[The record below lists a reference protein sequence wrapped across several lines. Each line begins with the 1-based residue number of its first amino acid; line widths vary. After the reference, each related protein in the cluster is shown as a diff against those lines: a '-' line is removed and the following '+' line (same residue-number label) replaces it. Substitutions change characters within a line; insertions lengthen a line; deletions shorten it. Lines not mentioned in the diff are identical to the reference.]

1 MTILKLNAIKRCTV
15 ENIDLVHVHF
25 GAESSIYIRTIL
37 TLFEISHA
45 KNISKASG
53 KVRKPA
59 PFDFFFTFSYLQ
71 NERIM
76 K

>member
-1 MTILKLNAIKRCTV
+1 MHTCTV

-59 PFDFFFTFSYLQ
+59 PFDFFLHFCTFKTNQL
-71 NERIM
+71 
-76 K
+76 